1 MAASP
6 VRPEKKRRRFAVTDN
21 GVLLVLG
28 LVCAG
33 WLAAQVWPVIVAVVV
48 ALILVGT
55 LIPAVRA
62 LQRLGLGRTGGLAVI
77 FLAMVA
83 GLLLIGFVTIPAL
96 VDQLRQLAD
105 SAPEMQRKLVEQL
118 ERSHL
123 TLPIATA
130 VRRAKLQEIL
140 MPSTR
145 QALEFSSRA
154 IEVVGWGLT
163 TLALAFYI
171 LADPSSTQAALYAI
185 VPRRFHIRL
194 ARIMLNLETI
204 VGGYMRG
211 QIVTS
216 VLMSLFA
223 YVLLR
228 VCNVKNPLPLAV
240 FAGITDVLPLIGG
253 VLGAVPLVAAALP
266 RGTVI
271 VVVVVIAFA
280 AYQEVENRIIIPRV
294 YGHVLRLPAW
304 AITIALLLGAKL
316 MGIVGALLSLP
327 VAAGARMILE
337 ELRFELPGDGTVDQ
351 ELRERDERVETLYA
365 ELSADTGPATSATI
379 AIEIA
384 DSVRRA
390 DAAKLGNESGN
401 DANSD
406 ARGAEKAAEVPL
418 TGGEPRQES

>member
-1 MAASP
+1 MPSAAPSSRSP
-6 VRPEKKRRRFAVTDN
+6 
-21 GVLLVLG
+21 
-28 LVCAG
+28 
-33 WLAAQVWPVIVAVVV
+33 
-48 ALILVGT
+48 
-55 LIPAVRA
+55 
-62 LQRLGLGRTGGLAVI
+62 LAV
-77 FLAMVA
+77 
-83 GLLLIGFVTIPAL
+83 G
-96 VDQLRQLAD
+96 
-105 SAPEMQRKLVEQL
+105 K
-118 ERSHL
+118 
-123 TLPIATA
+123 
-130 VRRAKLQEIL
+130 
-140 MPSTR
+140 

-211 QIVTS
+211 QIITS
-216 VLMSLFA
+216 VLMALFA

-228 VCNVKNPLPLAV
+228 ACGVKNPLPLAV

-253 VLGAVPLVAAALP
+253 FLGAVPLVAAALP

-271 VVVVVIAFA
+271 AVVVVVAFA
-280 AYQEVENRIIIPRV
+280 AYQEIENRIIIPRV

-304 AITIALLLGAKL
+304 AITIALLIGAKL

-337 ELRFELPGDGTVDQ
+337 ELRFELPGDGTVDP
-351 ELRERDERVETLYA
+351 ELRARDQRVENLYA
-365 ELSADTGPATSATI
+365 TLAAETGPATSAEI

-384 DSVRRA
+384 DSVRKA
-390 DAAKLGNESGN
+390 DAAPAGQRSWQRRRT
-401 DANSD
+401 D
-406 ARGAEKAAEVPL
+406 GAAKAAEVPRAPMAAASRRRDVSISRAESVSTL
-418 TGGEPRQES
+418 QLDAPLGSLCTHWRCSHATCARHSARPGLDSGLRCVPRRQCGHSRAGRARDHQRRRALHPGRRVT

>member
-1 MAASP
+1 MATTRAKGE
-6 VRPEKKRRRFAVTDN
+6 RKTRRFAVTDN
-21 GVLLVLG
+21 GVLVALA

-33 WLAAQVWPVIVAVVV
+33 WLAAQVWPVIVAVIV
-48 ALILVGT
+48 ASILVGT

-62 LQRLGLGRTGGLAVI
+62 LQRLGLGRTGALAII
-77 FLAMVA
+77 FVVMVA
-83 GLLLIGFVTIPAL
+83 GLLLVGFVTIPAL
-96 VDQLRQLAD
+96 VDQLRQLAE
-105 SAPEMQRKLVEQL
+105 SVPTMQKNLVELL
-118 ERSHL
+118 ERSRVMW
-123 TLPIATA
+123 PIANA
-130 VRRAKLQEIL
+130 VRHANPQEVL
-140 MPSTR
+140 LPSTR

-185 VPRRFHIRL
+185 VPRRFHVRL

-211 QIVTS
+211 QIITS
-216 VLMSLFA
+216 VLMGLFA

-228 VCNVKNPLPLAV
+228 ACSVKNPLPLAV

-253 VLGAVPLVAAALP
+253 FLGAVPLVAAALP
-266 RGTVI
+266 RGTFI

-280 AYQEVENRIIIPRV
+280 AYQEIENRIIIPRV

-337 ELRFELPGDGTVDQ
+337 ELRFELPGDATVDP
-351 ELRERDERVETLYA
+351 ELRARDRRVENLYA
-365 ELSADTGPATSATI
+365 ALAADTGPATSAEI

-384 DSVRRA
+384 DSVRKA
-390 DAAKLGNESGN
+390 DAAQLE
-401 DANSD
+401 D
-406 ARGAEKAAEVPL
+406 GAKEGEDGAKEADGEAKAAEVPL
-418 TGGEPRQES
+418 TGGVER

>member
-1 MAASP
+1 MAAT
-6 VRPEKKRRRFAVTDN
+6 RARGDKKARRFAVTDH
-21 GVLLVLG
+21 GILLALA
-28 LVCAG
+28 LVCAA
-33 WLAAQVWPVIVAVVV
+33 WLASQVWPVIVAVIV

-55 LIPAVRA
+55 LIPAVRV
-62 LQRLGLGRTGGLAVI
+62 LQRLGLGRTGGLAII
-77 FLAMVA
+77 FVVMVA

-96 VDQLRQLAD
+96 VEQLRQLAD
-105 SAPEMQRKLVEQL
+105 SVPTMQKNLVELL

-123 TLPIATA
+123 TWPIANA
-130 VRRAKLQEIL
+130 VRHAKPQEIL
-140 MPSTR
+140 LPSTR

-211 QIVTS
+211 QIITS
-216 VLMSLFA
+216 VLMAVYA

-228 VCNVKNPLPLAV
+228 ACGVKNPLPLAV

-253 VLGAVPLVAAALP
+253 FLGAVPLVAAALP
-266 RGTVI
+266 RGTFI
-271 VVVVVIAFA
+271 AVVVVIAFA
-280 AYQEVENRIIIPRV
+280 AYQEIENRIIIPRV

-304 AITIALLLGAKL
+304 AITLALLLGAKL

-337 ELRFELPGDGTVDQ
+337 EMRFELPGDATVDP
-351 ELRERDERVETLYA
+351 ELRARDRRVENLYA
-365 ELSADTGPATSATI
+365 TLAADTGPATSAEI

-384 DSVRRA
+384 DSVRKA
-390 DAAKLGNESGN
+390 DAAQLEAAAGKG
-401 DANSD
+401 DD
-406 ARGAEKAAEVPL
+406 DDGAAKAAEVPL
-418 TGGEPRQES
+418 SDGEQQG

>member
-1 MAASP
+1 MATNRA
-6 VRPEKKRRRFAVTDN
+6 RTEGKKPRRFTVADN
-21 GVLLVLG
+21 GILLALA
-28 LVCAG
+28 LVCGG

-62 LQRLGLGRTGGLAVI
+62 LQRHGLGRTGGLAVI
-77 FLAMVA
+77 FIAMVA

-96 VDQLRQLAD
+96 VEQLRQLVDA
-105 SAPEMQRKLVEQL
+105 APDMQKHLVEQL
-118 ERSHL
+118 ERSRL
-123 TLPIATA
+123 TQPIANA
-130 VRRAKLQEIL
+130 VRRAQLQEIL
-140 MPSTR
+140 VPSTK
-145 QALEFSSRA
+145 QALEYSSRA

-211 QIVTS
+211 QIITS

-228 VCNVKNPLPLAV
+228 ACGVKNPLPLAV

-271 VVVVVIAFA
+271 VVVVVVAFV
-280 AYQEVENRIIIPRV
+280 AYQELENRIIIPRV

-304 AITIALLLGAKL
+304 AITVALLIGAKL

-337 ELRFELPGDGTVDQ
+337 ELRFELPGDGTVDT
-351 ELRERDERVETLYA
+351 ELRARDQRVENLYA
-365 ELSADTGPATSATI
+365 RLAAETGPATSAEI

-384 DSVRRA
+384 DKVRKA
-390 DAAKLGNESGN
+390 DAAELGTG
-401 DANSD
+401 A
-406 ARGAEKAAEVPL
+406 AAAEKAAELPI
-418 TGGEPRQES
+418 TGGGEPSKEA

>member
-1 MAASP
+1 MAAA
-6 VRPEKKRRRFAVTDN
+6 RARTERKTRRFKVTDN
-21 GVLLVLG
+21 GILLALA

-33 WLAAQVWPVIVAVVV
+33 WLAAQVWPVIVAVIV
-48 ALILVGT
+48 AMILVGT
-55 LIPAVRA
+55 LIPAARA
-62 LQRLGLGRTGGLAVI
+62 LQRLGLGRTVALAII
-77 FLAMVA
+77 FVVMVA

-96 VDQLRQLAD
+96 VDQLKQLAE
-105 SAPEMQRKLVEQL
+105 SAPDMQKRLVAAL
-118 ERSHL
+118 ESSHL
-123 TLPIATA
+123 TLPIANA
-130 VRRAKLQEIL
+130 VRHAKPQEIL
-140 MPSTR
+140 LPSTR

-211 QIVTS
+211 QIITS

-228 VCNVKNPLPLAV
+228 ACSVKNPLPLAV

-253 VLGAVPLVAAALP
+253 FLGAVPLVAAALP
-266 RGTVI
+266 RGTFI

-280 AYQEVENRIIIPRV
+280 AYQEIENRVIIPRV

-337 ELRFELPGDGTVDQ
+337 ELRFELPGDATVDP
-351 ELRERDERVETLYA
+351 ELRARDRRVESLYA
-365 ELSADTGPATSATI
+365 TLAADTGPATSAEI

-384 DSVRRA
+384 DSVRKA
-390 DAAKLGNESGN
+390 DAAQLNEV
-401 DANSD
+401 DD
-406 ARGAEKAAEVPL
+406 KAEGGEAKAAEVPL
-418 TGGEPRQES
+418 TGGGEPHL

>member
-1 MAASP
+1 MAAT
-6 VRPEKKRRRFAVTDN
+6 RARGDKKARRFAVTDH
-21 GVLLVLG
+21 GILLALA
-28 LVCAG
+28 LVCAA
-33 WLAAQVWPVIVAVVV
+33 WLASQVWPVIVAVIV
-48 ALILVGT
+48 ASILVGT
-55 LIPAVRA
+55 LIPAVRV
-62 LQRLGLGRTGGLAVI
+62 LQRMGLGRTGGLAII
-77 FLAMVA
+77 FVVMVA

-96 VDQLRQLAD
+96 VEQLRQLAD
-105 SAPEMQRKLVEQL
+105 SVPTMQKNLVELL

-123 TLPIATA
+123 TWPIANA
-130 VRRAKLQEIL
+130 VRHAKPQEIL
-140 MPSTR
+140 LPSTR

-211 QIVTS
+211 QIITS
-216 VLMSLFA
+216 VLMAVYA

-228 VCNVKNPLPLAV
+228 ACGVKNPLPLAV

-253 VLGAVPLVAAALP
+253 FLGAVPLVAAALP
-266 RGTVI
+266 RGTFI
-271 VVVVVIAFA
+271 AVVVVIAFA
-280 AYQEVENRIIIPRV
+280 AYQEIENRIIIPRV

-304 AITIALLLGAKL
+304 AITLALLLGAKL

-337 ELRFELPGDGTVDQ
+337 EMRFELPGDATVDP
-351 ELRERDERVETLYA
+351 ELRARDRRVENLYA
-365 ELSADTGPATSATI
+365 TLAADTGPATSAEI

-384 DSVRRA
+384 DSVRKA
-390 DAAKLGNESGN
+390 DAAQLEEAAAGKGDDDE
-401 DANSD
+401 
-406 ARGAEKAAEVPL
+406 GAAKAAEVPL
-418 TGGEPRQES
+418 TDGEQQG

>member
-1 MAASP
+1 MASTRA
-6 VRPEKKRRRFAVTDN
+6 RPERKTRRFTVADN
-21 GVLLVLG
+21 GVLVALA
-28 LVCAG
+28 LVCSG
-33 WLAAQVWPVIVAVVV
+33 WLAMQVWPVIVALVV
-48 ALILVGT
+48 AMILVGT

-77 FLAMVA
+77 FVAMVA

-96 VDQLRQLAD
+96 VEQVRQLAD
-105 SAPEMQRKLVEQL
+105 AAPGMQKQLVQQL
-118 ERSHL
+118 EGSRL
-123 TLPIATA
+123 TLPIANA
-130 VRRAKLQEIL
+130 VRRAQLQEIL
-140 MPSTR
+140 VPSSK
-145 QALEFSSRA
+145 QALEYSSRA

-211 QIVTS
+211 QIITS

-228 VCNVKNPLPLAV
+228 ACGVKNPLPLAV

-271 VVVVVIAFA
+271 VVVVVVAFV
-280 AYQEVENRIIIPRV
+280 AYQELENRIIIPRV

-304 AITIALLLGAKL
+304 AITIALLIGAKL

-337 ELRFELPGDGTVDQ
+337 ELRFELPGDGTVDR
-351 ELRERDERVETLYA
+351 ELRARDQRVENLYA
-365 ELSADTGPATSATI
+365 TLAAETGPATSAEI

-384 DSVRRA
+384 DKVRKA
-390 DAAKLGNESGN
+390 DAAELGASASE
-401 DANSD
+401 
-406 ARGAEKAAEVPL
+406 GAEKAAEVPV
-418 TGGEPRQES
+418 TGGAGERHREP

>member
-1 MAASP
+1 MAAA
-6 VRPEKKRRRFAVTDN
+6 RPRAERKTRHFAVTDN
-21 GVLLVLG
+21 GILLALA

-33 WLAAQVWPVIVAVVV
+33 WLAAQVWQVIVAVIV
-48 ALILVGT
+48 ASILVGT

-62 LQRLGLGRTGGLAVI
+62 LQRLGLGRTIALVI
-77 FLAMVA
+77 VFFVMVA
-83 GLLLIGFVTIPAL
+83 SLLLIGFVTIPAL
-96 VDQLRQLAD
+96 VEQLRQLAE
-105 SAPEMQRKLVEQL
+105 SAPAMQKDLA
-118 ERSHL
+118 ERLAASHL
-123 TLPIATA
+123 TLPIANA

-140 MPSTR
+140 VPSTR

-211 QIVTS
+211 QIITS
-216 VLMSLFA
+216 VLMALFA

-228 VCNVKNPLPLAV
+228 VCSVRNPLPLAV

-253 VLGAVPLVAAALP
+253 FLGAAPLVAAVLP

-280 AYQEVENRIIIPRV
+280 AYQEIENRIIIPRV

-337 ELRFELPGDGTVDQ
+337 ELRFELPGDATVDP
-351 ELRERDERVETLYA
+351 ELRARDRRVESLYA
-365 ELSADTGPATSATI
+365 TLAADTGPATSAEI

-384 DSVRRA
+384 DSVRKA
-390 DAAKLGNESGN
+390 DAAELASTG
-401 DANSD
+401 DAD
-406 ARGAEKAAEVPL
+406 ARAAELPV
-418 TGGEPRQES
+418 TGGGER

>member
-1 MAASP
+1 MATT
-6 VRPEKKRRRFAVTDN
+6 RPRGEKKARGFAVTDH
-21 GVLLVLG
+21 GILLALA

-33 WLAAQVWPVIVAVVV
+33 WLAAQVWPVIVAVIV
-48 ALILVGT
+48 ASILVGT

-62 LQRLGLGRTGGLAVI
+62 LQRLGLGRTGGLAII
-77 FLAMVA
+77 FVVMVA

-96 VDQLRQLAD
+96 VEQLRQLAD
-105 SAPEMQRKLVEQL
+105 SVPIMQRDLVELL

-123 TLPIATA
+123 TWPIANA
-130 VRRAKLQEIL
+130 VRHAKPQEIL
-140 MPSTR
+140 LPSTR

-211 QIVTS
+211 QIITS
-216 VLMSLFA
+216 VLMSLYA

-228 VCNVKNPLPLAV
+228 ACNVKNPLPLAV

-253 VLGAVPLVAAALP
+253 FLGAVPLVAAAFP
-266 RGTVI
+266 RGTFI

-280 AYQEVENRIIIPRV
+280 AYQEIENRIIIPRV

-337 ELRFELPGDGTVDQ
+337 EMRFELPGDATVDP
-351 ELRERDERVETLYA
+351 ELRARDRRVENLYA
-365 ELSADTGPATSATI
+365 ALAADTGPATSAEI

-384 DSVRRA
+384 DSVRKA
-390 DAAKLGNESGN
+390 DAAQLDEGARGNGNE
-401 DANSD
+401 
-406 ARGAEKAAEVPL
+406 GAAEAAEVPL
-418 TGGEPRQES
+418 TGGEPREQG

>member
-1 MAASP
+1 MATNRA
-6 VRPEKKRRRFAVTDN
+6 RTERKKPRRFAVTDH
-21 GVLLVLG
+21 GIVLALS
-28 LVCAG
+28 LVCAA
-33 WLAAQVWPVIVAVVV
+33 WLASQVWPVIVAVIV
-48 ALILVGT
+48 AMILVGT

-62 LQRLGLGRTGGLAVI
+62 SQRLGLGRTGGLAII
-77 FLAMVA
+77 FIAMVA

-96 VDQLRQLAD
+96 IEQLRQLVDA
-105 SAPEMQRKLVEQL
+105 APDMQKHLVEQL
-118 ERSHL
+118 EGSRL
-123 TLPIATA
+123 TQPIANA

-140 MPSTR
+140 VPSSK
-145 QALEFSSRA
+145 QALEYSSRA

-211 QIVTS
+211 QIITS

-228 VCNVKNPLPLAV
+228 ACSVKNPLPLAV

-253 VLGAVPLVAAALP
+253 VLGAVPLVAAAVP

-271 VVVVVIAFA
+271 VMVVVVAFV
-280 AYQEVENRIIIPRV
+280 AYQELENRIIIPRV

-304 AITIALLLGAKL
+304 AITVALLIGAKL

-337 ELRFELPGDGTVDQ
+337 ELRFELPGDGTVDP
-351 ELRERDERVETLYA
+351 ELRARDQRVENLYA
-365 ELSADTGPATSATI
+365 KLAAETGPATSAEI

-384 DSVRRA
+384 DKVRKA
-390 DAAKLGNESGN
+390 DAAEHGTG
-401 DANSD
+401 A
-406 ARGAEKAAEVPL
+406 AAAEKAAEIPV
-418 TGGEPRQES
+418 TSGGEPSKDA

>member
-1 MAASP
+1 MATNRA
-6 VRPEKKRRRFAVTDN
+6 RTEGKKPRRFTVADN
-21 GVLLVLG
+21 GILLALA
-28 LVCAG
+28 LVCGG

-62 LQRLGLGRTGGLAVI
+62 LQRHGLGRTGGLAVI
-77 FLAMVA
+77 FIAMVA

-96 VDQLRQLAD
+96 VEQLRQLVDA
-105 SAPEMQRKLVEQL
+105 APDMQKHLVEQL
-118 ERSHL
+118 ERSRL
-123 TLPIATA
+123 TQPIANA
-130 VRRAKLQEIL
+130 VRRAQLQEIL
-140 MPSTR
+140 VPSTK
-145 QALEFSSRA
+145 QALEYSSRA

-211 QIVTS
+211 QIITS

-228 VCNVKNPLPLAV
+228 ACGVKNPLPLAV
-240 FAGITDVLPLIGG
+240 FAGITDVLPLIGV

-271 VVVVVIAFA
+271 VVVVVVAFV
-280 AYQEVENRIIIPRV
+280 AYQELENRIIIPRV

-304 AITIALLLGAKL
+304 AITVALLIGAKL

-337 ELRFELPGDGTVDQ
+337 ELRFELPGDGTVDT
-351 ELRERDERVETLYA
+351 ELRARDQRVENLYA
-365 ELSADTGPATSATI
+365 RLAAETGPATSAEI

-384 DSVRRA
+384 DKVRKA
-390 DAAKLGNESGN
+390 DAAELGTG
-401 DANSD
+401 A
-406 ARGAEKAAEVPL
+406 AAAEKAAELPI
-418 TGGEPRQES
+418 TGGGEPSKEA

>member
-1 MAASP
+1 MLALA
-6 VRPEKKRRRFAVTDN
+6 
-21 GVLLVLG
+21 
-28 LVCAG
+28 LVCGG

-77 FLAMVA
+77 FIAMVA

-96 VDQLRQLAD
+96 VEQLRQLVDAAPNMQKTSGRAARALAPDPAD
-105 SAPEMQRKLVEQL
+105 RQR
-118 ERSHL
+118 R
-123 TLPIATA
+123 PARA
-130 VRRAKLQEIL
+130 AAGDPGARRANRRWNI
-140 MPSTR
+140 
-145 QALEFSSRA
+145 SSRA

-211 QIVTS
+211 QIITS

-228 VCNVKNPLPLAV
+228 ACSVKNPLPLAV

-266 RGTVI
+266 RGSVI
-271 VVVVVIAFA
+271 VVVVVVAFV
-280 AYQEVENRIIIPRV
+280 AYQELENRIIIPRV

-304 AITIALLLGAKL
+304 AITVALLIGAKL

-337 ELRFELPGDGTVDQ
+337 ELRFELPGDGTVDP
-351 ELRERDERVETLYA
+351 ELRARDQRVENLYA
-365 ELSADTGPATSATI
+365 KLAAETGPATSAEI

-384 DSVRRA
+384 DKVRKA
-390 DAAKLGNESGN
+390 DAVELGTG
-401 DANSD
+401 A
-406 ARGAEKAAEVPL
+406 AAAEKAAELPI
-418 TGGEPRQES
+418 TGGGEPSREA

>member
-1 MAASP
+1 MATTRAKGE
-6 VRPEKKRRRFAVTDN
+6 RKTRRFAVTDN
-21 GVLLVLG
+21 GVLVALA

-33 WLAAQVWPVIVAVVV
+33 WLAAQVWPVIVAVIV
-48 ALILVGT
+48 ASILVGT

-62 LQRLGLGRTGGLAVI
+62 LQRLGLGRTGALAII
-77 FLAMVA
+77 FVVMVA
-83 GLLLIGFVTIPAL
+83 GLLLVGFVTIPAL
-96 VDQLRQLAD
+96 VDQLRQLAE
-105 SAPEMQRKLVEQL
+105 SVPTMQKNLVELL
-118 ERSHL
+118 ERSRVMW
-123 TLPIATA
+123 PIANA
-130 VRRAKLQEIL
+130 VRHANPQEVL
-140 MPSTR
+140 LPSTR

-185 VPRRFHIRL
+185 VPRRFHVRL

-211 QIVTS
+211 QIITS
-216 VLMSLFA
+216 VLMGLFA

-228 VCNVKNPLPLAV
+228 ACSVKNPLPLAV

-253 VLGAVPLVAAALP
+253 FLGAVPLVAAALP
-266 RGTVI
+266 RGTFI

-280 AYQEVENRIIIPRV
+280 AYQEIENRIIIPRV

-337 ELRFELPGDGTVDQ
+337 ELRFELPGDATVDP
-351 ELRERDERVETLYA
+351 ELRARDRRVENLYA
-365 ELSADTGPATSATI
+365 AQAADTGPATSAEI

-384 DSVRRA
+384 DSVRKA
-390 DAAKLGNESGN
+390 DAAQLEEAAAGKG
-401 DANSD
+401 DD
-406 ARGAEKAAEVPL
+406 DDGAAKAAEVPL
-418 TGGEPRQES
+418 SDGEQQG

>member
-1 MAASP
+1 MAPTRA
-6 VRPEKKRRRFAVTDN
+6 RPERKPRRFALSDN
-21 GVLLVLG
+21 GILLALA
-28 LVCAG
+28 LVCGG
-33 WLAAQVWPVIVAVVV
+33 WLAAQVWPVIVALIV

-62 LQRLGLGRTGGLAVI
+62 LQRLGLGRAGS
-77 FLAMVA
+77 LAMVFLALAA

-96 VDQLRQLAD
+96 VDQVRQLAD
-105 SAPEMQRKLVEQL
+105 AAPGMQQKLAEQL
-118 ERSHL
+118 DRSRL
-123 TLPIATA
+123 TLPIANA
-130 VRRAKLQEIL
+130 VRRAQLQEIL
-140 MPSTR
+140 VPSSK
-145 QALEFSSRA
+145 QALEYSSRA

-211 QIVTS
+211 QIITS

-228 VCNVKNPLPLAV
+228 ACSVKNPLPLAV

-271 VVVVVIAFA
+271 VVVVVVAFV
-280 AYQEVENRIIIPRV
+280 AYQELENRIIIPRV

-304 AITIALLLGAKL
+304 AITIALLIGAKL

-337 ELRFELPGDGTVDQ
+337 ELRFELPGDGTVDH
-351 ELRERDERVETLYA
+351 ELRARDQRVENLYA
-365 ELSADTGPATSATI
+365 KLAAETGPATSAEI

-384 DSVRRA
+384 DKVRKA
-390 DAAKLGNESGN
+390 DAAELSGGGG
-401 DANSD
+401 
-406 ARGAEKAAEVPL
+406 GAQKAAEVPV
-418 TGGEPRQES
+418 TGGEPPHDS

>member
-1 MAASP
+1 MATNRA
-6 VRPEKKRRRFAVTDN
+6 RAERKKPRRFAVADN
-21 GVLLVLG
+21 GILLALA
-28 LVCAG
+28 LVCGG

-77 FLAMVA
+77 FIAMVA

-96 VDQLRQLAD
+96 VEQLRQLVDA
-105 SAPEMQRKLVEQL
+105 APNMQKHLVEQL
-118 ERSHL
+118 ERSRL
-123 TLPIATA
+123 TQPIANA
-130 VRRAKLQEIL
+130 VRRAQLQEIL
-140 MPSTR
+140 LPSSK
-145 QALEFSSRA
+145 QALEYSSRA

-211 QIVTS
+211 QIITS

-228 VCNVKNPLPLAV
+228 ACSVKNPLPLAV

-271 VVVVVIAFA
+271 VVVVVVAFI
-280 AYQEVENRIIIPRV
+280 AYQELENRIIIPRV

-304 AITIALLLGAKL
+304 AITVALLIGAKL

-337 ELRFELPGDGTVDQ
+337 ELRFELPGDGTVDP
-351 ELRERDERVETLYA
+351 ELRARDQRVENLYA
-365 ELSADTGPATSATI
+365 KLAAETGPATSAEI

-384 DSVRRA
+384 DKVRKA
-390 DAAKLGNESGN
+390 DAAELGTG
-401 DANSD
+401 A
-406 ARGAEKAAEVPL
+406 AAAEKAAELPI
-418 TGGEPRQES
+418 TGGGEPSKEA